1 MLDQNLALVNQ
12 PTIYMTVQ
20 PVYSAHKYVVYK
32 SIQVVNKALEIIIVM
47 QHGKNSDLLVTIKK
61 NCSEWGA
68 HAG

>member
-32 SIQVVNKALEIIIVM
+32 SIQVVNKALEIISNMAKTAIF
-47 QHGKNSDLLVTIKK
+47 
-61 NCSEWGA
+61 
-68 HAG
+68 